1 MQFTIRAYTSDD
13 KPALIHC
20 MEGLQDYI
28 VSVDTWKQTRRAPEY
43 GEVYT
48 AWLLDLVASHH
59 GIIYLAEVENG
70 VVVGC
75 VVGILRVREPHDV
88 LGETDY
94 KTGRVQELY
103 VAQNHRGSG
112 VGTALMTEVERYFR
126 SCGCGMAA
134 VEVYEPN
141 KSAHE
146 FYRACGYREHDFN
159 LMKKL

>member
-1 MQFTIRAYTSDD
+1 
-13 KPALIHC
+13 

-28 VSVDTWKQTRRAPEY
+28 VSVDTWKQTRRASGY
-43 GEVYT
+43 GEAYT
-48 AWLLDLVASHH
+48 AWLLDLVAPHN

-75 VVGILRVREPHDV
+75 AAGILRMREPHDT
-88 LGETDY
+88 LGETEY

-103 VAQNHRGSG
+103 VDAAYRGLG
-112 VGTALMTEVERYFR
+112 VGKALMAETEKYFR
-126 SCGCGMAA
+126 SKGCGVAA

-141 KSAHE
+141 KTAHE

-159 LMKKL
+159 LMKRL